1 MNTQDETGGKS
12 VGTALK
18 TPSEP
23 DSGFRTRRLAAGE
36 TLGRYRIV
44 DFLAAGGMG
53 EVYRARDIEL
63 DRVVAIKVLPK
74 VVASDSA
81 RLSRFRREARALAA
95 VSHPNILE
103 IFDFGSRD
111 GLTYAVEELLEG
123 HDLRAALSQDALE
136 WRKAVKIAAAIA
148 EGLAAAHSH
157 GVVHRDIKPENIFVT
172 TDQRIKILDFG
183 LAKVARESDEE
194 AETGTLDPVL
204 TGAGAVLGTS
214 GYMSPEQVRGQMA
227 DHRSDIF
234 SLGCVLH
241 EMVTGARAFRRDTA
255 ADTMAAILHE
265 APPALGP
272 PIVSE
277 VPELEQVIT
286 RCLEKDVDRRFQTA
300 AELSEALQGLVS
312 SSEVS
317 SSPRSVPR
325 RRRFKIWLGAGL
337 AILMALSVITTVVL
351 RQRPAAVDQAPTAV
365 ELPRIVI
372 LPFENLGSAED
383 DYFAAGISEEL
394 IGRLA
399 AVSRL
404 RVVLVGGDEQLNLN
418 VKDLGRNLDVD
429 YVLKGSVRWN
439 RVADGPQ
446 QVRITPKLIRVSDGN
461 VLWARAFDRLL
472 EDIFQ
477 IQSDI
482 AGSVLAE
489 LNVTLLGGEQSAVD
503 ARPTDNLQA
512 YQAYLRGLYSAQS
525 VIEEDLLLSVSLF
538 ERAVNLDPNFALAH
552 AELSMGYS
560 RLVTNRIDVSEIRS
574 ASAETAARRALDLD
588 PDLARAHLAKAAYLV
603 GCKRDSPGA
612 LAELEIALRL
622 SPNDSHVLL
631 AEGRILAGEGRYEEV
646 SETLTRVLEVDPT
659 NYPVQLSLA
668 GSLLYLRRHA
678 EADSAYQ
685 RAIEL
690 QPDRLDGYMGRF
702 WNALAWEGG
711 TTLGEQV
718 LDTIP
723 KARHRDV
730 LELRLF
736 GMLTDRQFDRAL
748 EFMANM
754 PGNEVE
760 SRWWNWPKE
769 LIECH
774 AYHWLGREEEARD
787 SCGLALS
794 NTQHDLEDRPK
805 DPRLWVVV
813 GHCQAILGNSDEA
826 IQAAERAV
834 DFAGAIV
841 AEQAQFRGDLAA
853 ISAIAGDSDRAIE
866 VLRELLAR
874 PGWLT
879 RQWVA
884 VLWQFD
890 NLRDDPRFQ
899 ELVGRP

>member
-1 MNTQDETGGKS
+1 MSTQDETAGKS
-12 VGTALK
+12 VGAVLK

-23 DSGFRTRRLAAGE
+23 DPGFRTRRLAAGE

-53 EVYRARDIEL
+53 EVYRARDLEL

-74 VVASDSA
+74 VVASDPI

-123 HDLRAALSQDALE
+123 HDLRAALSQGALG
-136 WRKAVKIAAAIA
+136 WRRAVEITTAVA
-148 EGLAAAHSH
+148 EGLAAAHAH

-241 EMVTGARAFRRDTA
+241 ETATGVRAFRRDTA
-255 ADTMAAILHE
+255 ADTMAAILNE
-265 APPALGP
+265 APPDMGP
-272 PIVSE
+272 PVVSE
-277 VPELEQVIT
+277 APELEQVIT
-286 RCLEKDVDRRFQTA
+286 RCLEKDAEHRFQTA
-300 AELSEALQGLVS
+300 AELSEALQLMLS
-312 SSEVS
+312 PSEVS
-317 SSPRSVPR
+317 SSAHHAPRSR
-325 RRRFKIWLGAGL
+325 RLKIWLGAGL
-337 AILMALSVITTVVL
+337 AILMALSIITAVVL
-351 RQRPAAVDQAPTAV
+351 RPRPATVEQTPAAVGM
-365 ELPRIVI
+365 PRIVI

-399 AVSRL
+399 AISRL
-404 RVVLVGGDEQLNLN
+404 RVVLAGGDQQPNLN
-418 VKDLGRNLDVD
+418 ISDLGRNLKVD
-429 YVLKGSVRWN
+429 YVLEGTVRWN
-439 RVADGPQ
+439 RVADGSQ

-461 VLWARAFDRLL
+461 VLWAQAFDHLL
-472 EDIFQ
+472 DDIFQ

-489 LNVTLLGGEQSAVD
+489 LNVALLGTDQRAVD
-503 ARPTDNLQA
+503 ARPTDNLEA
-512 YQAYLRGLYSAQS
+512 YQAYLRGMYSAQS
-525 VIEEDLLLSVSLF
+525 VIDEEIFLSVSLF
-538 ERAVNLDPNFALAH
+538 ERAVVLDPNFALAH

-574 ASAETAARRALDLD
+574 ASAETAARRALELD
-588 PDLARAHLAKAAYLV
+588 PDLARAHLAMAVFLE
-603 GCKRDSPGA
+603 GCNRDSPGA
-612 LAELEIALRL
+612 LAELEIARSL

-631 AEGRILAGEGRYEEV
+631 WEGRLLMNEGRYDEA
-646 SETLTRVLEVDPT
+646 SETFKSVLDVDPT
-659 NYPVQLSLA
+659 NYSVQYRLA
-668 GSLLYLRRHA
+668 ASLLYLRRHA

-690 QPDRLDGYMGRF
+690 QPDRLDTYFSRF

-711 TTLGEQV
+711 TSLGRQV
-718 LDTIP
+718 LDTVP
-723 KARHRDV
+723 AEGHRDV

-736 GMLTDRQFDRAL
+736 AMLTDRQFDRAL
-748 EFMANM
+748 EFMAEM
-754 PGNEVE
+754 PATEVE
-760 SRWWNWPKE
+760 SQWWLWPKE

-774 AYHWLGREEEARD
+774 AYHWLGREEEAQE
-787 SCGLALS
+787 SCSLALS
-794 NTQHDLEDRPK
+794 NTQNDLEDRPK

-813 GHCQAILGNSDEA
+813 GHCQVLLGNSDEA

-834 DFAGAIV
+834 EFSGATV
-841 AEQAQFRGDLAA
+841 AEQAQFQGDLAA
-853 ISAIAGDSDRAIE
+853 ISAMAGDSDRAIE

-879 RQWVA
+879 RAWVA

-899 ELVGRP
+899 ELLSTP